1 MKNPYQIIKH
11 RYVTEKACV
20 LEQLKTADSNP
31 SVRKCKSPKYVFVVD
46 PTANKQ
52 EIAWAV
58 EQIYKA
64 DSVKVV
70 SVNTITVKP
79 KPKRRRRFLGETAG
93 FKKAIVTLAVGD
105 ELRNDTE

>member
-31 SVRKCKSPKYVFVVD
+31 SVRKCTSPKYVFVVD
-46 PTANKQ
+46 PTANKR

-58 EQIYKA
+58 EQIYKE
-64 DSVKVV
+64 DNVKVV

-79 KPKRRRRFLGETAG
+79 KPRRLRRFLGVTAG
-93 FKKAIVTLAVGD
+93 FKKAIVTLEEGSQ
-105 ELRNDTE
+105 LRNDTE